1 MEIIAKSL
9 GILTAN
15 CFILRN
21 EKEAL
26 VIDPGGN
33 FEAIHPY
40 IDQRKLTYIINTH
53 GHYDH
58 IAANNELKAH
68 YDTVL
73 AVGKYDYDMLM
84 NPQLN
89 LSCMVDVPFISIAP
103 DLLLREGDIIQFE
116 GKNLEILYTPG
127 HTKGGICIKMENVL
141 FSGDTLFYHSI
152 GRTDLPTGSYE
163 DLEKSIKSKLYTLP
177 DETKVYTGHG
187 EDTLI
192 GEEKIIMNTFGCNLF

>member
-73 AVGKYDYDMLM
+73 AVGKYDYDMLL

-89 LSCMVDVPFISIAP
+89 LSCMVDIPFISIVP
-103 DLLLREGDIIQFE
+103 DLLLREGDIIRFE
-116 GKNLEILYTPG
+116 GKNLEILHTPG
-127 HTKGGICIKMENVL
+127 HTKGGICIKIENVL

-192 GEEKIIMNTFGCNLF
+192 GEEKNYNEFVRL